1 MRKNFQQQL
10 EFGITPIHEVKLDL
24 KSRHSLVP
32 ILRGLQYVFE
42 TASINKEVFEILDKK
57 IIGNKKR
64 TGRPGMDLWEILVL
78 GTVKLNLNIDYDALH
93 DLTNEHNALR
103 GILGIQR
110 SDFREGQ
117 KYSLQS
123 LKDNIR
129 LLDEETIY
137 EIVGLIVKG
146 GHELVKKK
154 EGKACLDLKI
164 RTDSFVVES
173 NIHFPTDLNLLWDS
187 VRKCIET
194 IGYFRRQNLSLTSW
208 RE

>member
-1 MRKNFQQQL
+1 MTGLSGFL
-10 EFGITPIHEVKLDL
+10 DGEIKLTDYDFF
-24 KSRHSLVP
+24 KPR
-32 ILRGLQYVFE
+32 I
-42 TASINKEVFEILDKK
+42 ADEVFEILEKK
-57 IIGNKKR
+57 IIGDKKK
-64 TGRPGMDLWEILVL
+64 TGRPGMDLWKILVL
-78 GTVKLNLNIDYDALH
+78 GTVKLNLNIDYYPLH
-93 DLTNEHNALR
+93 DLTNEYNALR

-110 SDFREGQ
+110 SDFREGR

-123 LKDNIR
+123 LKDNVR
-129 LLDEETIY
+129 LLDEKTIY
-137 EIVGLIVKG
+137 EIVELIVKG

-187 VRKCIET
+187 VRKSIET
-194 IGYFRRQNLSLTSW
+194 VGYFRKQNMSLTSW